1 MTDKKRNK
9 DSYTPKQRSG
19 TPKKG
24 TFKPKRKPFNKTT
37 PSPQKPKPLKR
48 EEDEDSMR
56 LNRFIANAGI
66 CSRREADSLIESG
79 SVSVNGKVV
88 TELGTRVS
96 ITDKVSVGG
105 QSIKHEK
112 KVYIVMNKPKNF
124 ITSVSDPKGRK
135 TVMQLVGKMKQ
146 RVYPVGRL
154 DRATTGVLMFTN
166 DGDLTKKLTHP
177 RYGVK
182 KIYQVT
188 VDKNFSQADLN
199 ILVDGFEL
207 EDGFIKA
214 DAASFI
220 GKGDDRK
227 TIGIELHSGKNR
239 IVRRMIAHLGYNVIK
254 LDRVE
259 FANLTKKDL
268 ARGQWRYLTNE
279 EVAFLKMLP
288 GK

>member
-1 MTDKKRNK
+1 MDKPKRKPNR
-9 DSYTPKQRSG
+9 PG

-24 TFKPKRKPFNKTT
+24 TFKPKHKPFNKTA
-37 PSPQKPKPLKR
+37 PNPQKPKPLKR

-124 ITSVSDPKGRK
+124 ITSVSDPRGRK

-214 DAASFI
+214 DAASFV

>member
-1 MTDKKRNK
+1 MDKPKRRPNQPT
-9 DSYTPKQRSG
+9 SNTN
-19 TPKKG
+19 KKG
-24 TFKPKRKPFNKTT
+24 TFKRKPFKKTDAPKKAT
-37 PSPQKPKPLKR
+37 PAPKR
-48 EEDEDSMR
+48 DANDESMR
-56 LNRFIANAGI
+56 LNRFIANSGI
-66 CSRREADSLIESG
+66 CSRREADTIIQSG
-79 SVSVNGKVV
+79 AVSVNGKVV
-88 TELGTRVS
+88 TEMGTRVLP
-96 ITDKVSVGG
+96 TDKVTVGG
-105 QSIKHEK
+105 DSINHEK
-112 KVYIVMNKPKNF
+112 KVYMVMNKPKNF

-177 RYGVK
+177 RFGVK
-182 KIYQVT
+182 KVYQVT

-199 ILVDGFEL
+199 ILMDGFEL

-214 DAASFI
+214 DAASFV

-227 TIGIELHSGKNR
+227 LIGIELHSGKNR

-254 LDRVE
+254 LDRVA

-268 ARGQWRYLTNE
+268 ARGQWRYLTEE